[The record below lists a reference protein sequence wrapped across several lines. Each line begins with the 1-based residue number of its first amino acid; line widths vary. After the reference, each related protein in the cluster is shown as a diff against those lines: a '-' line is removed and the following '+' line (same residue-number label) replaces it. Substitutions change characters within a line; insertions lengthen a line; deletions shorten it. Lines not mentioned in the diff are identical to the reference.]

1 MTIDDTT
8 IDQIATAVAQKLAPM
23 MREPRDDDL
32 LTAEEVAAYLRSKS
46 ARVVS
51 EKWAKRPDFPAPTKR
66 RTTSGRS
73 CNLWFRG
80 DIVAYAKK
88 NKERKGGRE

>member
-8 IDQIATAVAQKLAPM
+8 IDQIAAAVAQKLAPM

-51 EKWAKRPDFPAPTKR
+51 EKWAKRPDFPAPVRR
-66 RTTSGRS
+66 RTPSGKTK
-73 CNLWFRG
+73 NLWFRR
-80 DIVAYAKK
+80 DIVAYAK
-88 NKERKGGRE
+88 RSAVRAAR